1 MSKAEAALIASR
13 ALCIYFIFWAI
24 DNLTL
29 VPYRLHEFSYH
40 SSVLYTNHF
49 ARVADWI
56 SLSELVVRVIV
67 FFIAAGFFY
76 KCGPRLQAFFLNSQ
90 PERQSQPQ

>member
-1 MSKAEAALIASR
+1 MSKTEAALVASR
-13 ALCIYFIFWAI
+13 ALCVYFIFWAI

-29 VPYRLHEFSYH
+29 LPYRLHEFSYH

-56 SLSELVVRVIV
+56 LLSEYVARAVVL
-67 FFIAAGFFY
+67 FIAAGFFY
-76 KCGPRLQAFFLNSQ
+76 KCGPRLQAFFLDSQ
-90 PERQSQPQ
+90 AENQSWSQ